1 MSNKKEPHMGRDLL
15 LFLVIALLFL
25 ALMPHQRSAPVL
37 DETSPRLYV
46 FPDELAKVVG
56 QADGTPADAVKTFQ
70 YQDKVTSEDGT
81 VRWTLRLSASF
92 ARQGDAYVCTAADYQ
107 FDSYNT
113 TWYQVS
119 GDVTFHGDTAECTVA
134 VGQRYFWIPV
144 KKDTFTFTLTCAPDG
159 TLT

>member
-56 QADGTPADAVKTFQ
+56 QADGTPADAVKTCQ
-70 YQDKVTSEDGT
+70 YQDKIGRAHV
-81 VRWTLRLSASF
+81 
-92 ARQGDAYVCTAADYQ
+92 
-107 FDSYNT
+107 
-113 TWYQVS
+113 
-119 GDVTFHGDTAECTVA
+119 
-134 VGQRYFWIPV
+134 
-144 KKDTFTFTLTCAPDG
+144 
-159 TLT
+159 